1 MKRPIVAGAG
11 AGLGV
16 DVTVEVAEMSAS
28 LALAVGTVSSELI
41 LPLSLFALDTPS
53 KQLLIIHYS

>member
-16 DVTVEVAEMSAS
+16 DVAVEVAEVSAP
-28 LALAVGTVSSELI
+28 LALAVDAVLPELI
-41 LPLSLFALDTPS
+41 LSLSLPVLDTSS

>member
-11 AGLGV
+11 AGLSV
-16 DVTVEVAEMSAS
+16 DVAVEVAEVSAP
-28 LALAVGTVSSELI
+28 LALAVDAVLPELI
-41 LPLSLFALDTPS
+41 LSLSLPVLDTSS